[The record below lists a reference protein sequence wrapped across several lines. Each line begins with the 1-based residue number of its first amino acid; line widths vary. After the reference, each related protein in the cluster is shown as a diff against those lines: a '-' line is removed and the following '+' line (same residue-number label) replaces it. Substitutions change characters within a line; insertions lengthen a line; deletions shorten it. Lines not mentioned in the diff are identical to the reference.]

1 MRFLFASALVAVA
14 LAPAVP
20 YARQAAVPS
29 ADAVLADLRQGNERF
44 AAKHFTRPHQTA
56 ERQHELATGQQPEAA
71 ILTCADSRV
80 PPEIVFDQG
89 LGDLFDV
96 RVAGNVARDP
106 EIASLEYAVEHL
118 HCPVI
123 VVMGHEKCG
132 AVTAAAEAGTPAG
145 HLSALVDAIKPA
157 ILAAEKMPGDKI
169 ENAVRI
175 NVQNVVKELRES
187 KPILAETSAAGHVK
201 IVGAV
206 YSLDTGKVDWLPD
219 GAAQK
224 TSTK

>member
-1 MRFLFASALVAVA
+1 
-14 LAPAVP
+14 
-20 YARQAAVPS
+20 
-29 ADAVLADLRQGNERF
+29 
-44 AAKHFTRPHQTA
+44 
-56 ERQHELATGQQPEAA
+56 
-71 ILTCADSRV
+71 
-80 PPEIVFDQG
+80 
-89 LGDLFDV
+89 
-96 RVAGNVARDP
+96 
-106 EIASLEYAVEHL
+106 
-118 HCPVI
+118 
-123 VVMGHEKCG
+123 MGHEKCG